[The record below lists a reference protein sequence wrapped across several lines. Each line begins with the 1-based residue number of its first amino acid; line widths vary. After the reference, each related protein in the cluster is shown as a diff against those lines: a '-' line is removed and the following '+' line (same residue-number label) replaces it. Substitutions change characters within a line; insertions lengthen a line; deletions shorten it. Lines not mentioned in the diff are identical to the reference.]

1 MFGEDAKQA
10 AALLE
15 LNLTTREL
23 PGTGRVE
30 MCGIP
35 AHSLERYVEKLRDQ
49 A

>member
-23 PGTGRVE
+23 PGTGRRDVRHPGAQLGAV
-30 MCGIP
+30 CGE
-35 AHSLERYVEKLRDQ
+35 AARQ